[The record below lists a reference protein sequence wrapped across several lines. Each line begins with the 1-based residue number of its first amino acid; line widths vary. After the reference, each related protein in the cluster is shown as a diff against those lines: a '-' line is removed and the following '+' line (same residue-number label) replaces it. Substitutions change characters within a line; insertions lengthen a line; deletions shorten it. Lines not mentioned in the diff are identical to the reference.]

1 MSPTEQ
7 MREAL
12 TTIMRMADAAKEP
25 CCPDPES
32 PAAIRNGKFAS
43 IAMVAAQGL
52 GWVRGPA
59 LTAPAA
65 EVPEAMGDAEIDRL
79 LPESDGT
86 AEANATRVELAPGV
100 WGSEYEE
107 VDAWSRPLIR
117 QFASALNAARDA
129 QWQSTRLRGGVPDV
143 DDLAQ
148 FIRQIDG
155 NHRMGA
161 GALAE
166 HICEWLTAAPQA
178 PAAAMDADGE
188 AFRTAARLGLTLRFH
203 GGCAQSGMPG
213 SPSAYEVVTGADPA
227 SSMRQAVRQAA
238 AVIEAGGEPQRLN
251 TAPAVDAGVVRD
263 GWSVSAY
270 KVGTLTVQ
278 SMSQLDGRTLWKIA
292 DGFGNVLNKQGE
304 WEWEPMPS
312 SRDDEFLARC
322 RYATLDDVLAAMS
335 AQAGKGGA
343 A

>member
-86 AEANATRVELAPGV
+86 AEANATRVELAPEV

-129 QWQSTRLRGGVPDV
+129 QWQSTRLRGGVPEGWKLVPVEPTTDMLRAAVNAVVIDTQAIEEGDHISLTWNEVKDV
-143 DDLAQ
+143 FAA
-148 FIRQIDG
+148 
-155 NHRMGA
+155 M
-161 GALAE
+161 
-166 HICEWLTAAPQA
+166 LTAAPQA
-178 PAAAMDADGE
+178 PAAA
-188 AFRTAARLGLTLRFH
+188 L
-203 GGCAQSGMPG
+203 
-213 SPSAYEVVTGADPA
+213 
-227 SSMRQAVRQAA
+227 
-238 AVIEAGGEPQRLN
+238 
-251 TAPAVDAGVVRD
+251 DAGVN
-263 GWSVSAY
+263 W
-270 KVGTLTVQ
+270 LTVAEHG
-278 SMSQLDGRTLWKIA
+278 MPDFDEEVLGGLWYTDPWLKPEVATRFMWGLCCVVKDDRRDFKDGKRWHT
-292 DGFGNVLNKQGE
+292 FGPSHNQITHWARLNK
-304 WEWEPMPS
+304 P
-312 SRDDEFLARC
+312 
-322 RYATLDDVLAAMS
+322 AMS